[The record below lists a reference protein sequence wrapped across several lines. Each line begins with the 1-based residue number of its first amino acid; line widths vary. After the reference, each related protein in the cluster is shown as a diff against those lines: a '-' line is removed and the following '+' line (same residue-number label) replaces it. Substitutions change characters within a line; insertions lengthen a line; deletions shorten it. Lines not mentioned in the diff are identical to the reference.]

1 MLNDKLANSG
11 LVRDHPQIKW
21 AEIDHFQSD
30 LAIEPR
36 MDGRRSEVD
45 HKPQTGEG
53 TAALNSCGKLE
64 VVVEMHTLASD
75 SKHMPGMFA
84 ERREDD

>member
-1 MLNDKLANSG
+1 
-11 LVRDHPQIKW
+11 
-21 AEIDHFQSD
+21 
-30 LAIEPR
+30 

-53 TAALNSCGKLE
+53 TAALNSSGKLE